1 MALDVDKLEA
11 TRGGP
16 MFNDLDT
23 DVLEVMRELEARDER
38 DRDDGTP
45 HLKRLRQITPD
56 TGRFI
61 ALWAASVP
69 AGAWIEIGTSAGYS
83 ALWLAQAARTAGQT
97 LSTYEIL
104 PEKARLARET
114 FARTNVTDVVHLV
127 EGDFLDHVD
136 DVDDVAFC
144 FLDAEKDVYE
154 TCYEVLVPKMVP
166 GAILIADNFTS
177 HRDELQ
183 SLLERVLVDDRVD
196 AMVATVGKGELVC
209 RRR

>member
-1 MALDVDKLEA
+1 
-11 TRGGP
+11 
-16 MFNDLDT
+16 MFNDLSA
-23 DVLEVMRELEARDER
+23 DVLEVMHELEARDKR

-45 HLKRLRQITPD
+45 HLERLRQITPD

-69 AGAWIEIGTSAGYS
+69 AGAMIEIGTSAGYS
-83 ALWLAQAARTAGQT
+83 ALWLAQACRVSGQSLT
-97 LSTYEIL
+97 TFEIL

-114 FARTNVTDVVHLV
+114 FDRTGVTDVIRLV
-127 EGDFLDHVD
+127 EGDYLDHAD
-136 DVDDVAFC
+136 EIREVAFC

-154 TCYEVLVPKMVP
+154 SCYDVIVPKMVP
-166 GAILIADNFTS
+166 GAILVADNATS
-177 HRDELQ
+177 HREHLQ
-183 SLLERVLVDDRVD
+183 SFLERVLADDRVD

>member
-1 MALDVDKLEA
+1 
-11 TRGGP
+11 
-16 MFNDLDT
+16 MFNDLDA

-45 HLKRLRQITPD
+45 HLERLRQITPD

-61 ALWAASVP
+61 SLWAASAP
-69 AGAWIEIGTSAGYS
+69 AGAWIEVGTSAGYS
-83 ALWLAQAARTAGQT
+83 ALWLAQAARVSGRT
-97 LSTYEIL
+97 LTTYEIL

-114 FARTNVTDVVHLV
+114 FARARATDVVHLV
-127 EGDFLDHVD
+127 EGDFLDHADEVE
-136 DVDDVAFC
+136 DVAFC

-154 TCYEVLVPKMVP
+154 PCYEVLVPKMVP

-183 SLLERVLVDDRVD
+183 TMLERVLDDGRVD